1 MKKDKII
8 RMICNILLFIL
19 LPCFI
24 LATCWYFTG
33 SLEMFPTAEQE
44 GKAKLSAI
52 LLMMISG
59 IPCVICIITRIKYRR
74 SANKETTSDGCIKR

>member
-1 MKKDKII
+1 MEI
-8 RMICNILLFIL
+8 REVTNEK
-19 LPCFI
+19 
-24 LATCWYFTG
+24 G
-33 SLEMFPTAEQE
+33 QEFPTAEQE

-74 SANKETTSDGCIKR
+74 SANKETTSDGCVKR